1 MRKHGCAIIV
11 IANNFKQI
19 NIMNFKNLLK
29 KLSNKYV
36 IATLIFAAIIV
47 FFDQYNV
54 FEQTKSFR
62 KLHKVK
68 KQVEYYDTEIQKQ
81 EETIHKLK
89 TDTAYLEKVARE
101 QHKMKRDNEVIYIL
115 DKK

>member
-1 MRKHGCAIIV
+1 MKYKEI
-11 IANNFKQI
+11 
-19 NIMNFKNLLK
+19 LK
-29 KLSNKYV
+29 KLSNKYL
-36 IATLIFAAIIV
+36 IATLIFAAVIV

-54 FEQTKSFR
+54 FEQSKSLK

-68 KQVEYYDTEIQKQ
+68 KQIEYYDAEIEKQ
-81 EETIHKLK
+81 EQTIHKLK

-101 QHKMKRDNEVIYIL
+101 QHKMKRDDEVIYIL

>member
-1 MRKHGCAIIV
+1 MKYKEI
-11 IANNFKQI
+11 
-19 NIMNFKNLLK
+19 LK
-29 KLSNKYV
+29 KLSNKYL
-36 IATLIFAAIIV
+36 IATLIFAAVIV

-54 FEQTKSFR
+54 FEQSKSFK

-68 KQVEYYDTEIQKQ
+68 KQIEYYDTEIEKQ
-81 EETIHKLK
+81 EQTIHKLK

-101 QHKMKRDNEVIYIL
+101 QHKMKRDDEVIYIL

>member
-1 MRKHGCAIIV
+1 MKYKDI
-11 IANNFKQI
+11 
-19 NIMNFKNLLK
+19 LK
-29 KLSNKYV
+29 KLSNKYI
-36 IATLIFAAIIV
+36 IATLIFAAVIV

-54 FEQTKSFR
+54 FEQTKSFK

-68 KQVEYYDTEIQKQ
+68 KQIEYYDTEIEKQ
-81 EETIHKLK
+81 EQTINKLK

-115 DKK
+115 DER